1 MLKVANVETSEIMAH
16 KVKSLFGIRGLVL
29 LASLF
34 IVVAATAIVGRQT
47 RWQRA
52 FDRHKTQIAA
62 EPWTGARP
70 LYILLGDS
78 HVEGGKW
85 DILCPG
91 PYGLRNC
98 GHGGAKV
105 RHVQEI
111 LEAIPDRDV
120 EGVLLMCGINNI
132 GKGDSIDGT
141 FEDFKALLGATRQKL
156 QPKRIVV
163 AAVMPLRQKPETRKF
178 NADIAEF
185 NRRLKKLCL
194 DSNAIFVDVASSV
207 ADADGGLSEKLTSD
221 GLHLN
226 ERGYRTISPELCGA
240 LTQNR

>member
-1 MLKVANVETSEIMAH
+1 MAR

-34 IVVAATAIVGRQT
+34 VVVVAIAVVWRQT
-47 RWQRA
+47 RWQRT
-52 FDRHKTQIAA
+52 FQRHKVQIAA
-62 EPWTGARP
+62 EAWTGARP
-70 LYILLGDS
+70 LYLLLGDS

-85 DILCPG
+85 DLLCPG

-105 RHVQEI
+105 RRVHEV

-132 GKGDSIDGT
+132 GRGDSVDGT
-141 FEDFKALLGATRQKL
+141 FEDFKTLLIAIRQEL

-163 AAVMPLRQKPETRKF
+163 AAVMPLRRKPDTSKI
-178 NADIAEF
+178 NANIAEF

-194 DSNAIFVDVASSV
+194 ESNAIFVDVASMV
-207 ADADGGLSEKLTSD
+207 AEPDGGLSQKLTSD

-226 ERGYRTISPELCGA
+226 DRGYRTISPALCGA
-240 LTQNR
+240 LTQKQ